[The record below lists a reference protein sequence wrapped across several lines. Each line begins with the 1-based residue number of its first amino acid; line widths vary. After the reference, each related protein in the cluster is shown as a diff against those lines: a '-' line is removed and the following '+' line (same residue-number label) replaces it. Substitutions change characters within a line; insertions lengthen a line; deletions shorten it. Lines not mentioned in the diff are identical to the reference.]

1 MSFQRKKGDTLMKV
15 LIIDDIEDSVKGI
28 KDYCEEKGWDAL
40 VKPFDDVYRHINE
53 FDPHVIILD
62 WCKEPGD
69 DTGDSILSNIWTNGY
84 RPVVIFSGNADIIK
98 VDDKKEQCTMLEVF
112 SKGDEDPVNTYLSV
126 NEPYLLA
133 LADYRKQVGTA
144 LVEAF
149 NAIKPIS
156 SASAQYPGDTIVKY
170 ILAKRTATYFD
181 IQYLDGQYLPPWGMY
196 ICPPVSKNLMVCDL
210 IRAKTEDTDFNTAG
224 KPEEYKIILTPSC
237 DLIANRPK
245 VSHVLCA
252 NCYPKKD
259 FYCNNIKGE
268 KGKEEEQLKAIASA
282 LNKGY
287 NDRYVAL
294 PEMANVAPYMTVDL
308 KKIELVAITDIA
320 ISLKEADNHKYI
332 RVLSVDSPFREQ
344 IVWAHIQNAC
354 RPGVPDRDSVNWARE
369 LKKK

>member
-1 MSFQRKKGDTLMKV
+1 MKV

-69 DTGDSILSNIWTNGY
+69 DTGDSILSNILTNGY

-156 SASAQYPGDTIVKY
+156 SASAQYPGDTIVK
-170 ILAKRTATYFD
+170 
-181 IQYLDGQYLPPWGMY
+181 
-196 ICPPVSKNLMVCDL
+196 
-210 IRAKTEDTDFNTAG
+210 
-224 KPEEYKIILTPSC
+224 
-237 DLIANRPK
+237 
-245 VSHVLCA
+245 
-252 NCYPKKD
+252 
-259 FYCNNIKGE
+259 
-268 KGKEEEQLKAIASA
+268 
-282 LNKGY
+282 
-287 NDRYVAL
+287 
-294 PEMANVAPYMTVDL
+294 
-308 KKIELVAITDIA
+308 
-320 ISLKEADNHKYI
+320 
-332 RVLSVDSPFREQ
+332 
-344 IVWAHIQNAC
+344 
-354 RPGVPDRDSVNWARE
+354 
-369 LKKK
+369 